1 MSYLKRTNL
10 KMSVYHLLSNE
21 YISKYYPASMPK
33 ITPLV
38 ESVID
43 KAVLENYTYDRI
55 HELQYE
61 IHFGGTYDPDS
72 YISII
77 LNAVYNLRAVGK
89 PKKGSAE
96 WKSIINPSADEW
108 NRKELQR
115 EAEVNE
121 HRRTILAK
129 CNELA
134 EDFAK
139 KTVADM
145 ANIYATSNPDFERW
159 EAITRLV
166 DAKKL
171 AAVKR
176 RASSIRYEL
185 LFSRSRY

>member
-1 MSYLKRTNL
+1 
-10 KMSVYHLLSNE
+10 MSVYTLLSNE
-21 YISKYYPASMPK
+21 HFTKYYPASMPK

-38 ESVID
+38 ESVIE

-61 IHFGGTYDPDS
+61 IHFGGSYDPDS

-77 LNAVYNLRAVGK
+77 LSAVYNLRAVGK
-89 PKKGSAE
+89 PKKGSPE

-121 HRRTILAK
+121 HRRKILVK
-129 CNELA
+129 CHELA
-134 EDFAK
+134 EDFAR

-159 EAITRLV
+159 TAITKLV

-171 AAVKR
+171 VAVTR
-176 RASSIRYEL
+176 RASSIRHQL
-185 LFSRSRY
+185 LFSRY